1 MPQTADAAPVGPLE
15 RGLAVLHALALAR
28 GDRLRA
34 GDLVR
39 ATGLARSP
47 VDRLATTLVRLG
59 YLREQDGRDFVL
71 TPKVLEFGLAYLRSS
86 RLPRRL
92 GPLAEA
98 LADDLDES
106 VSVAVPDGEAVRF
119 VVQTPRRRALSVTFR
134 AGDALPAERCAPGAL
149 FAAAWDEQGFERW
162 QARMLADPDNTA
174 FPALPPAQIPSRP
187 TMTEFRRLADE
198 ARTNG
203 FALDDQL
210 VEPGLVAVAVP
221 IRDGS
226 GHVVGAL
233 SVASHTSRHS
243 AGSVRER
250 ALQPMLRTARRMSEA
265 LATDENRPAVHRPSR
280 DDSLDPKGELGPEY
294 LQSLARGLSVLAAL
308 SVPGGMTLTEV
319 AEATALPR
327 ATARRSLL
335 TLESLGYVGADGRR
349 FLPLPRV
356 LELGYPT
363 VSARSLADVAQPHL
377 VDLVHRVH
385 ESASLAVLD
394 GHDIRY
400 IARVAASRDHVRR
413 HHCRHPLPR
422 ARHIDGPGPGGGPAP
437 GPRSAWL
444 DGADLAPLTAHTV
457 TAPDRLKAPAA
468 GDSTRRLRPRRPGTG
483 GRGALPGRAAVR
495 SGRTGCRRRE
505 RVAARRAGIA
515 AGCSRALAARPAGDR
530 QADHRGHRAGL
541 RPAADPLTGLGQACR
556 SPPALA
562 LGTHRSSSCRP
573 PRAPPAVSTESR
585 WSGTPSSTS
594 VSHVPHVPSVQE

>member
-15 RGLAVLHALALAR
+15 RGLTVLRALALAR

-34 GDLVR
+34 SDLVR

-86 RLPRRL
+86 RLPHRL
-92 GPLAEA
+92 GSLAEA

-106 VSVAVPDGEAVRF
+106 VSVAVPDGDAVRF

-149 FAAAWDEQGFERW
+149 FAADWDEQGFERW

-174 FPALPPAQIPSRP
+174 FPALPAAQISSRP
-187 TMTEFRRLADE
+187 TMTEFRRLAAE

-243 AGSVRER
+243 AASLRER
-250 ALQPMLRTARRMSEA
+250 ALEPMLRTARRMTEA
-265 LATDENRPAVHRPSR
+265 LATHEDRPAVHRPSR

-335 TLESLGYVGADGRR
+335 TLESLGYVATDSRR

-385 ESASLAVLD
+385 ESTSVAVLD

-400 IARVAASRDHVRR
+400 IARVAASRIMYVDITVGTRFPAHATSMGRV
-413 HHCRHPLPR
+413 LV
-422 ARHIDGPGPGGGPAP
+422 AGLAP

-444 DGADLAPLTAHTV
+444 DAADLAPLTAHTV
-457 TAPDRLKAPAA
+457 TAPDRLKALLKQTTRDGFALVDQELEEGVRSLAVPLCGSDGRVVAA
-468 GDSTRRLRPRRPGTG
+468 VNVSLH
-483 GRGALPGRAAVR
+483 AGRASLQDVPGLLLPAL
-495 SGRTGCRRRE
+495 RE
-505 RVAARRAGIA
+505 TARRITEDIA
-515 AGCSRALAARPAGDR
+515 LVFALQPI
-530 QADHRGHRAGL
+530 
-541 RPAADPLTGLGQACR
+541 
-556 SPPALA
+556 
-562 LGTHRSSSCRP
+562 
-573 PRAPPAVSTESR
+573 
-585 WSGTPSSTS
+585 PSQ
-594 VSHVPHVPSVQE
+594 V